1 MLNSA
6 SEIRIKKQ
14 GLQKLI
20 NKLLSGANLYW
31 RYNKEVIYLVIDSSD
46 HIDDLAFKRDG
57 NMLLLDKLSLDKI
70 KNKDIKEKIIE
81 YLVDNEGYS
90 VDEYIESQIGK
101 SKKHLELEI
110 DYCLMELHE
119 YLKTE
124 NEKMADEIKCR
135 LDVLVDQLNKYN
147 K

>member
-20 NKLLSGANLYW
+20 NKLLNDADLYW
-31 RYNKEVIYLVIDSSD
+31 RYNEEIIYLVIDSSD
-46 HIDDLAFKRDG
+46 HIDELAFKKDG

-81 YLVDNEGYS
+81 HLVDNEGYS

-110 DYCLMELHE
+110 DYCLTELHE

-124 NEKMADEIKCR
+124 NEKMADETKRR
-135 LDVLVDQLNKYN
+135 LGVLVDQLNKYN